1 MFEEQTETKSTKAQC
16 HIGERVANVQGHLIV
31 EFYKKIKSTEA
42 ADRNLWKKS
51 KIKSKRG
58 IFFRYA
64 FDRSDV
70 IQCVMRIHTL
80 SYILIIAM
88 KVMIINTIIMNL
100 I

>member
-1 MFEEQTETKSTKAQC
+1 MFEEKIETKSTKAQC
-16 HIGERVANVQGHLIV
+16 HIEERIANVQGHLIV

-58 IFFRYA
+58 IFFDMHLIALTSYSA
-64 FDRSDV
+64 SCEF
-70 IQCVMRIHTL
+70 TL
-80 SYILIIAM
+80 LYILIIAM